1 MVYIYIY
8 MVTTIRAVLTP
19 LLSLPDLHWHQAMCI
34 NCGPNL
40 RWSEC
45 MWILS
50 SHVSSPFFFPS
61 FTYMLPNL
69 SWFPQHQYPG
79 SFSSPI
85 LICESIVSYSKMK
98 GPDGWQGASLIL
110 LKVVVFFTER
120 KFYDNYF
127 YIWLF
132 RISHFHHILSV

>member
-1 MVYIYIY
+1 MYVYNYY
-8 MVTTIRAVLTP
+8 SRTRLDT

-50 SHVSSPFFFPS
+50 SHVSSPLFFPS

-85 LICESIVSYSKMK
+85 LISESIVSYSKMK
-98 GPDGWQGASLIL
+98 GPVSWHGAYINPFSCWFFYWEKILWYLFLYWSYSDYLIFPSCW
-110 LKVVVFFTER
+110 VF
-120 KFYDNYF
+120 YY
-127 YIWLF
+127 
-132 RISHFHHILSV
+132 